1 MKLYK
6 HSVVAA
12 RSNSKWMNIV
22 DNLESE
28 SDKRINSIY
37 KQTEAGSYIDDIV
50 RSIEDSLGIWSEPS
64 IQLGHGIIDFLDND
78 TDEVLWRTDYEEYC
92 DDIIDIAIGSESKG
106 EFISQVKQ
114 YYDTNCTD

>member
-28 SDKRINSIY
+28 SDRGINSIY
-37 KQTEAGSYIDDIV
+37 EQTKAGSYIDKIAQNV
-50 RSIEDSLGIWSEPS
+50 EDSMGIYGEPS

-78 TDEVLWRTDYEEYC
+78 TYEVLWRTDYEEYC
-92 DDIIDIAIGSESKG
+92 NDIIDIAIESESKE
-106 EFISQVKQ
+106 EFMSQVKQ

>member
-37 KQTEAGSYIDDIV
+37 EQTEAGSYIDDIV

-78 TDEVLWRTDYEEYC
+78 TDEFLWRKDYEEYC
-92 DDIIDIAIGSESKG
+92 DDIINIAIESESKE
-106 EFISQVKQ
+106 EFMSQVKQ

>member
-12 RSNSKWMNIV
+12 RSNPEWMNII

-28 SDKRINSIY
+28 SDEGINSIY
-37 KQTEAGSYIDDIV
+37 EQTEAGSYIDNIV
-50 RSIEDSLGIWSEPS
+50 QTVENSLGILSEYS
-64 IQLGHGIIDFLDND
+64 VQWGHGIVEFLDED

-92 DDIIDIAIGSESKG
+92 DDIINMSLQSKSKKD
-106 EFISQVKQ
+106 FISRLKQ
-114 YYDTNCTD
+114 YYDI